1 MESGKEG
8 SGAGVAYALGAYTLW
23 GITPI
28 YWKLTNWVP
37 ADELLAPRVLW
48 TALLMLGVLA
58 VARRSGELRWA
69 LAPGQG
75 LWTSLAAAL
84 LLGFNWLIF
93 IYAVQTERLIHAS
106 LGYYINPLVSVVL
119 GLVVLR
125 ERLTRLQGL
134 AVGMAVLGVIWLVVE
149 TGVLPWISLLLAV
162 SFALY
167 GLIHKLSPK
176 PPRAGLALEMWLLT
190 PLAIGYWLWLALQGK
205 AVLVEEP
212 AAGQLLIAVSALV
225 SAAPLLCFHAATR
238 RLPLVSVGMFQYLAP
253 TVTLLLALFL
263 YAEPFQP
270 AHLAAFAFVWAGLVC
285 FAVDALRTGQ
295 RQRDPALP
303 LGGESG

>member
-1 MESGKEG
+1 METEQEG
-8 SGAGVAYALGAYTLW
+8 PGAGVAYALGAYALW

-28 YWKLTNWVP
+28 YWKLTTWVP
-37 ADELLAPRVLW
+37 AGELLGPRILW

-58 VARRSGELRWA
+58 FAHRSGELRWA
-69 LAPGQG
+69 LAPGSQ

-84 LLGFNWLIF
+84 LLGFNWWIF

-106 LGYYINPLVSVVL
+106 LGYYINPLVSVLLGLLVL
-119 GLVVLR
+119 G
-125 ERLTRLQGL
+125 ERLTRLQGVAVAL
-134 AVGMAVLGVIWLVVE
+134 AILGVVWLVVE
-149 TGVLPWISLLLAV
+149 TGILPWISLLLAV

-167 GLIHKLSPK
+167 GLTHKLFPK

-190 PLAIGYWLWLALQGK
+190 PLAIGYWLWLASQGK
-205 AVLVEEP
+205 AVLLEAP
-212 AAGQLLIAVSALV
+212 PSSQLLIAASGIV

-253 TVTLLLALFL
+253 TVTLILALFL

-270 AHLAAFAFVWAGLVC
+270 AHLTAFAFVWAGLLC
-285 FAVDALRTGQ
+285 FAVDSFREAQ
-295 RQRDPALP
+295 RQRARALP
-303 LGGESG
+303 LAGESG